1 MWPAQIV
8 APRVGI
14 RSPLTVRQT
23 ATPRSS
29 SSHDTSTALWS
40 ALSSLRELRVPQ
52 ALDDRTMRTQRNEQ
66 AHLAQL
72 LKSTVRRSSV
82 GPDVCCLR
90 HLMASVDDACPT
102 SLALLL
108 GLSSAIDRWTFWQ
121 VSDPET
127 VKQAAP
133 PVDEHTVADERS
145 VRPERVPRGVV
156 AAQDAHAYF
165 HCLGGQVFSETM
177 RQGLPATNSASALHF
192 ASHTRCGTARAIMG
206 GVRPQDKSSFANRGA
221 VIIACAL
228 MSALF
233 SFEGS
238 MSLSMVAVK
247 HVGPT
252 LTGGRLTDSNA
263 PALVSASFTVPP
275 QHCNLEHRTGL
286 IHKLSCH

>member
-108 GLSSAIDRWTFWQ
+108 GLSSAIDRSTFWQ
-121 VSDPET
+121 VPDPET

-165 HCLGGQVFSETM
+165 HCLGRFISGDVARIARDGSRSCAPLAVF
-177 RQGLPATNSASALHF
+177 ALQH
-192 ASHTRCGTARAIMG
+192 ARPTPYSLC
-206 GVRPQDKSSFANRGA
+206 RSRG
-221 VIIACAL
+221 
-228 MSALF
+228 
-233 SFEGS
+233 
-238 MSLSMVAVK
+238 
-247 HVGPT
+247 
-252 LTGGRLTDSNA
+252 R
-263 PALVSASFTVPP
+263 
-275 QHCNLEHRTGL
+275 
-286 IHKLSCH
+286 